1 MLDLVPEALIVLRTV
16 YLFEILKFSIFSD
29 LRRCQFLLKID
40 NSDQHLS
47 VPGAHDSL
55 LEPMLDQVGVNI
67 VGGAGGAAAVPQVA
81 VVVKVEVGV
90 AEEVAIALEQ
100 VEQLFGGVLV
110 H

>member
-1 MLDLVPEALIVLRTV
+1 M
-16 YLFEILKFSIFSD
+16 
-29 LRRCQFLLKID
+29 
-40 NSDQHLS
+40 
-47 VPGAHDSL
+47 
-55 LEPMLDQVGVNI
+55 NI
-67 VGGAGGAAAVPQVA
+67 VGGAGCAAAVPQVA

>member
-1 MLDLVPEALIVLRTV
+1 MYYVQCTC
-16 YLFEILKFSIFSD
+16 LKYQNFLSF
-29 LRRCQFLLKID
+29 LAFYEGRQFLKID

-55 LEPMLDQVGVNI
+55 LEPLLDQVGVNI